1 MTTRRPPHYVGQA
14 IPRRGT
20 WVYSVSTAVDF
31 CVAGRVVNL
40 LLVFQL

>member
-1 MTTRRPPHYVGQA
+1 MGQA
-14 IPRRGT
+14 IPGRGP

-31 CVAGRVVNL
+31 CVAWRLVNL